1 LQKWQSK
8 QMSTFGDI
16 LTHADKRVGTNV
28 IDSMA
33 VVKIG
38 EKAVK
43 VLQI

>member
-1 LQKWQSK
+1 
-8 QMSTFGDI
+8 MSTFGDI
-16 LTHADKRVGTNV
+16 LTPANKSVGTNV

-43 VLQI
+43 MLQR